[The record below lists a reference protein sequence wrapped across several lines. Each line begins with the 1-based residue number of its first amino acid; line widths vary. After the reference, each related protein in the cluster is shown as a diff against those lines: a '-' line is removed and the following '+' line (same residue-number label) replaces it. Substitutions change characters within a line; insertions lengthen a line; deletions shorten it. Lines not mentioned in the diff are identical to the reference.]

1 MSRLCLSSPR
11 CCLNVSAVCRFLF
24 PHGPSQPQNAAHL
37 LLAVSPSWNI
47 VQIWARA
54 ADGVGVPISLVYR
67 KDQLRV
73 GGEGMPALLEAYGA
87 YGSPFPP
94 YFNAGRISILD
105 RRVTIP
111 LRLQT
116 TAS

>member
-1 MSRLCLSSPR
+1 MR
-11 CCLNVSAVCRFLF
+11 CVL
-24 PHGPSQPQNAAHL
+24 
-37 LLAVSPSWNI
+37 
-47 VQIWARA
+47 QIWARA

-105 RRVTIP
+105 RRAALSVQ
-111 LRLQT
+111 LQI
-116 TAS
+116 AAVLWHGAVPCFL

>member
-1 MSRLCLSSPR
+1 ML
-11 CCLNVSAVCRFLF
+11 
-24 PHGPSQPQNAAHL
+24 
-37 LLAVSPSWNI
+37 
-47 VQIWARA
+47 QIWARA

-105 RRVTIP
+105 RRATLSP
-111 LRLQT
+111 QLRKQI
-116 TAS
+116 